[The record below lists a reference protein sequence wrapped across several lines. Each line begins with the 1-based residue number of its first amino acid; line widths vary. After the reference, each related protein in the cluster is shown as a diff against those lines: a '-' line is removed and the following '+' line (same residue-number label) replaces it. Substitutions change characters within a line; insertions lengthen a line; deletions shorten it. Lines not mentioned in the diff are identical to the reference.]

1 MIKIFCGNIVH
12 APKFGELEIIE
23 HGYIALKD
31 GVIAYIGQEMP
42 TDWAVYEFNYFYDR
56 LIMPSFC
63 DMHLHA
69 PQYPMLGMGMDL
81 PLLDWLNTYTFK
93 TEARCCDTEYAREV
107 YAKLAQELID
117 NGTTR
122 VVTFGSIHT
131 DSTLILMEEFEN
143 AGITGYVGKVNMDRN
158 GGTNLEETTEESIR
172 ETERWLERCADFKYI
187 KPILTPRF
195 TPSCTNELM
204 SALGKLAKTHDL
216 RVQSHLSE
224 NTSEIAWVGDLHPD
238 CKQYWE
244 TYDKYGLWKSHTV
257 MAHCV
262 HSDKRERDAIKA
274 NDVVVAHCPASN
286 VNLVSGVAPIRT
298 MLDEGLW
305 VTLGSDIAGGDVL
318 SMLGVITEAI
328 KSSKIKRIES
338 NWTKDFLSVAEAFY
352 LGTTAG
358 AKYFG
363 GGDGFAIGDKF
374 HAVVIKDSDA
384 IDVKQ
389 LSIRERFER
398 AIYRTKEQD
407 IIAVYSDG
415 RRVK

>member
-1 MIKIFCGNIVH
+1 
-12 APKFGELEIIE
+12 
-23 HGYIALKD
+23 
-31 GVIAYIGQEMP
+31 
-42 TDWAVYEFNYFYDR
+42 
-56 LIMPSFC
+56 
-63 DMHLHA
+63 
-69 PQYPMLGMGMDL
+69 
-81 PLLDWLNTYTFK
+81 
-93 TEARCCDTEYAREV
+93 
-107 YAKLAQELID
+107 
-117 NGTTR
+117 
-122 VVTFGSIHT
+122 
-131 DSTLILMEEFEN
+131 
-143 AGITGYVGKVNMDRN
+143 
-158 GGTNLEETTEESIR
+158 
-172 ETERWLERCADFKYI
+172 
-187 KPILTPRF
+187 
-195 TPSCTNELM
+195 
-204 SALGKLAKTHDL
+204 
-216 RVQSHLSE
+216 
-224 NTSEIAWVGDLHPD
+224 
-238 CKQYWE
+238 
-244 TYDKYGLWKSHTV
+244 

-338 NWTKDFLSVAEAFY
+338 NWTKEFLSAAEAFY